1 MHAIQQHCL
10 SGIHALTVITMHAVA
25 SPKEH
30 WRAIKITWED
40 RVRPVV
46 HPSPSTELTITVDTP
61 TNKGTAPLAHKTDA
75 LRLFR
80 DGLKEVTIAEF
91 CREFRELG
99 REDILI
105 AGTRGAITVAGKD

>member
-1 MHAIQQHCL
+1 
-10 SGIHALTVITMHAVA
+10 MHAVA